1 MDNQVWDMDFNYN
14 GPQAVKVS
22 CHVGDF
28 GQRAM
33 CNMISDQPLFYIEDS
48 AEEDFTLEE
57 LLMVDGL
64 SARDEKMLDDMRTK
78 MKAYDK
84 SAELLSN
91 MKITQLDDHFNAF
104 LNNTVEKITLNDV
117 LSFAKNSGTFK
128 SYYDFIT
135 KAGITLSLDD
145 TIETSFYD
153 TKLKSILVN
162 PNLSVEN
169 ATITILKSM
178 RLVWLQKQGALI
190 NPLAFQPEQA
200 ILINRMIAA
209 DNDIISIAMMWDM
222 KLAGFENMWNNAMA
236 GSNYDLCSAYA
247 MESMTDFRSI
257 KSGLA
262 LRATFEKW
270 FISGRCKSQDREII
284 QTMMGKHTDIQ
295 INHEDTSRTVA
306 LDVISA
312 MGRRPQGDNYL
323 SSIAVQI
330 MNDGLF
336 NDVRDRS
343 NANFLWFIT
352 FERRMSEMEQELQRD
367 DTQEK
372 ENVIS
377 MPNHTTKS
385 STPVGEDHKASV
397 FFLDHFRAG

>member
-1 MDNQVWDMDFNYN
+1 MDNQVWDTDFNYN
-14 GPQAVKVS
+14 GPQTVKVS

-28 GQRAM
+28 GQRAI
-33 CNMISDQPLFYIEDS
+33 CNMIGDQPLFYIEDS
-48 AEEDFTLEE
+48 AEEDFSLEE

-64 SARDEKMLDDMRTK
+64 SARDEKMLDEMRAK

-84 SAELLSN
+84 SAQLLSE
-91 MKITQLDDHFNAF
+91 MKITELDEHFNAF
-104 LNNTVEKITLNDV
+104 LNDTVAKTTLEDV
-117 LSFAKNSGTFK
+117 LSFANQSGTFK
-128 SYYDFIT
+128 SYYDFVI
-135 KAGITLSLDD
+135 KAGITLSLDN

-153 TKLKSILVN
+153 TKLKTILIN
-162 PNLSVEN
+162 PNMDVQN
-169 ATITILKSM
+169 ATISTLKAM

-209 DNDIISIAMMWDM
+209 DNEIISIAMMWDM
-222 KLAGFENMWNNAMA
+222 KLAGFEDMWNHAMA

-247 MESMTDFRSI
+247 MEAMTDFRAI

-270 FISGRCKSQDREII
+270 FISGRCKSEDRKII

-312 MGRRPQGDNYL
+312 MGRRPHGDNYL

-352 FERRMSEMEQELQRD
+352 FERRMSEMEQELQCD
-367 DTQEK
+367 DK
-372 ENVIS
+372 EVKQNVIS
-377 MPNHTTKS
+377 MPNHTTE
-385 STPVGEDHKASV
+385 STQIDGDHKASV